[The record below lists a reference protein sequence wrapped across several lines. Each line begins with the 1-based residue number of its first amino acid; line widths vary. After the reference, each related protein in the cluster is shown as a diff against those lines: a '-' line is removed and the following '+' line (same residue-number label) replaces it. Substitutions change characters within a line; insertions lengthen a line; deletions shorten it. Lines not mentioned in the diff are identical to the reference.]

1 MPVTQLIS
9 VVGHNIIISDPTAN
23 TLDGGFLFNTFS
35 ASWGVTNGT
44 YPFTNNGIPNYVFT
58 SNVGLCNNI
67 SINLWFYPTA
77 LDSIL
82 MTEQDTPVDGGGSGY
97 HYSMLE
103 IDGTGHI
110 RGRVWDGSGATFA
123 TSLNTVTLNKWNHI
137 YLDYGSG
144 SGVLI
149 SLNGAN
155 AVQAPSIVRVGPGN
169 SEYIGI
175 GTYSAT
181 RIAANNRF
189 TGKFSDLRVSNN
201 GQTSTFF
208 STYTNYDMGAG
219 SP

>member
-9 VVGHNIIISDPTAN
+9 VVGRSSDPTAN
-23 TLDGGFLFNTFS
+23 ILDDLFSFNGDNNT
-35 ASWGVTNGT
+35 WGATVGT
-44 YPFTNNGIPNYVFT
+44 YPFADNGVPNYVVT
-58 SNVGLCNNI
+58 GNLGVCNNI
-67 SINLWFYPTA
+67 SVNLWFYPRA
-77 LDSIL
+77 FDSIL
-82 MTEQDTPVDGGGSGY
+82 MTEQDSPVDGGGSGY

-103 IDGTGHI
+103 IDASGYI

-137 YLDYGSG
+137 YLTYSTGA
-144 SGVLI
+144 GVII

-155 AVQAPSIVRVGPGN
+155 GVQAASIVRSGPGN